1 MSWHDG
7 MHRIE
12 YLAGDGIVLAAFV
25 GDANLDAIVALALAA
40 LATAALHGA
49 RKFLFDNRAM
59 TLDIGDVA
67 ILGLPDE
74 LVRLEYRPE
83 FKTAIVFQDSALLK
97 AEIALFED
105 AARGRGLLLRS
116 FTNVAIAA
124 AWLRGSPQKEAGR
137 KWIVLHDG
145 ATVRTRPG
153 GEARRTAQLFPG
165 TVVLQRGQEGVW
177 LQIEYRAGGRTLRG
191 WVQQKYLETYVR
203 TGAASEGAPSPSG
216 PRPALP

>member
-25 GDANLDAIVALALAA
+25 GDADLDAIVALVLAA

-59 TLDIGDVA
+59 RLDVGNIA

-74 LVRLEYRPE
+74 LVRLKYRPE
-83 FKTAIVFQDSALLK
+83 FKTAIVFHDSALLK
-97 AEIALFED
+97 VEIALFED

-124 AWLRGSPQKEAGR
+124 AWLRGSPQAETR
-137 KWIVLHDG
+137 SKWIVLEHG

-153 GEARRTAQLFPG
+153 GEARRTAHLFPG
-165 TVVLQRGQEGVW
+165 TVVLQTEQAGIW

-203 TGAASEGAPSPSG
+203 TGAAPE
-216 PRPALP
+216 